1 MSRILTTILLTLSC
15 SPLIFAQPETSIGV
29 AFSQSRE
36 AAVSEACTKA
46 SLNPSVCSSG
56 LKFVT
61 NKVELSRCVKR
72 AECINMRE
80 PNIPYSEDEY
90 VCSGTVSGV
99 CKAADIKA
107 QLMNSGG
114 AALENSAVELEIVTD
129 GIVTERVYNINE
141 LIDFSKVVQGRTPT
155 VLVKGVRMYP
165 DCNGPR
171 GDISGF
177 AKLDAEKSRFTP
189 YYRISVSYA
198 ATRMGCGDMDYTDN
212 NLKTFL
218 FSEPLSLSVKENE
231 RYILLTTKDHMIRSL
246 ILEFRY

>member
-1 MSRILTTILLTLSC
+1 MFRILTSLLLTLSC

-61 NKVELSRCVKR
+61 NKAELSRCIKR

-99 CKAADIKA
+99 CKTADVNA
-107 QLMNSGG
+107 QLLNFGS
-114 AALENSAVELEIVTD
+114 AAAENSTTGEIVTD
-129 GIVTERVYNINE
+129 GVVTERVYNLNE
-141 LIDFSKVVQGRTPT
+141 LIDFSKVIQGRTPT

-171 GDISGF
+171 SEVSGF

-189 YYRISVSYA
+189 YYRISVNYA
-198 ATRMGCGDMDYTDN
+198 ATRMGCGDMDYTDS